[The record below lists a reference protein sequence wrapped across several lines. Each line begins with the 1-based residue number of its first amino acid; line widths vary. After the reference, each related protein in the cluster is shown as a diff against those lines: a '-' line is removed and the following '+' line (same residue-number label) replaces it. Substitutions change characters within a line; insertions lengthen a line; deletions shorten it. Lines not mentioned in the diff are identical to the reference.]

1 MSRIFFLSIANWYM
15 GSITG
20 NFEKKYQ
27 SEVKEFLP
35 FVLSK
40 IYENR
45 QGVRY
50 SCWYLLLESYATLLF
65 SDT

>member
-1 MSRIFFLSIANWYM
+1 MCGMYTANWYM

-27 SEVKEFLP
+27 SEVKAFLP
-35 FVLSK
+35 FVLLK

-50 SCWYLLLESYATLLF
+50 SFWYLLLESYATLLF